1 MQKRTTPLP
10 RTEPCPDRIVIQSH
24 GMGVESQAILE
35 RWVAEPESRPFVT
48 WDQLIVITAQVGEEH
63 KKDTIRDCEAR
74 MLPLLRQHGVRFV
87 EVARKG
93 FHEED
98 GIVVLQD
105 TRQPTK
111 LHPDG
116 CFSLSSYL
124 MRSGTVPQF
133 GGVHKCAMKFKAFVI
148 ETWLALEFQHLT
160 LTKPVYHVF
169 GYNSEEVTRTDKSEY
184 HIQRHNAEKEV
195 KLDRPKIPLMVF
207 GFNSE
212 EVSRVERSAL
222 YDGPSRIGHY
232 PLDEWGWTRAKCIGY
247 ILQQS
252 GIVWRK
258 SACSF
263 CLTGDTE
270 VVTRDGT
277 KPIGELVGTSP
288 ELLVPTRNGHYK
300 DGTHGGRQLQSR
312 GSWRA
317 APIRSFGLQP
327 VLELKLRRRRTEMT
341 VKCTPEHRWF
351 LLSGYETSASQ
362 LAVGDRLMDCR
373 RPSVHSSSTPVTPS
387 AMAVAQGF
395 TFGDGARNTA
405 DRYAAY
411 VPFYAEKDQSML
423 PYFAN
428 CRMDTATLNGGQV
441 KVALDLPRY
450 WKDLPPLRESRS
462 FLLGWLAGY
471 FAADGDVV
479 KKGNQATLYS
489 SARENLLF
497 ARDVCYALGIETS
510 GIRERK
516 NENRYPNALPL
527 WGMSFRVS
535 DVPASFWLIE
545 EHRRRVEGRSEA
557 QQERIPWRVES
568 IEQLGVEEVFC
579 ATVPDVGAFTLVNNL
594 LTGNCPFCAEATKG
608 EPDAVRRWEE
618 SPEDTA
624 KGMLVEYNSLCF
636 NPRGHLYRDRA
647 LQDVVNRIGVKAAQ
661 EAFERKLAE
670 IPWGLYRVRRIY
682 TKKGKAMRY
691 VERIEVTPTDRPRSA
706 GETYPELTR
715 DGLMRELRTGRFC
728 PEAEVKTLRGIEYHY
743 FAEREDDVYPTREGY
758 YVVAPAFM
766 EDKLRGRPEVFEER
780 WERVGRGLPLHPP
793 KKGELAE
800 EEEAA

>member
-1 MQKRTTPLP
+1 MGKKIKTEKRTEPLP

-48 WDQLIVITAQVGEEH
+48 WDQLIVVTAQVGEEH

-87 EVARKG
+87 ELARRG
-93 FHEED
+93 FLEED

-105 TRQPTK
+105 TRQPEK

-116 CFSLSSYL
+116 VFSLSQYL

-133 GGVHKCAMKFKAFVI
+133 GGEHRCALKFKAYVI
-148 ETWLALEFQHLT
+148 ETWLNLEFQHLEEGA
-160 LTKPVYHVF
+160 PVYHVF
-169 GYNSEEVTRTDKSEY
+169 GYNADEVTRTDKSEY
-184 HIQRHNAEKEV
+184 HIQRHNAD
-195 KLDRPKIPLMVF
+195 KLIPAPKTPLMVF

-212 EVSRVERSAL
+212 EIGRVERSML
-222 YDGPSRIGHY
+222 YDGPSRTGHY

-270 VVTRDGT
+270 VITRDGT
-277 KPIGELVGTSP
+277 KPIRELAGTSP
-288 ELLVPTRNGHYK
+288 ELLIPTRNGHYK
-300 DGTHGGRQLQSR
+300 DGTHGDRKVQSR
-312 GSWRA
+312 GTWRA
-317 APIRSFGLQP
+317 APIRSFGVQP
-327 VLELKLRRRRTEMT
+327 VVELKLLRRRTEMI
-341 VKCTPEHRWF
+341 VKCTQEHRWF
-351 LLSGYETSASQ
+351 LLSGAEVTAAD
-362 LAVGDRLMDCR
+362 LAAGDRLMDCR
-373 RPSVHSSSTPVTPS
+373 RPSIHSSGTAVTPS
-387 AMAVAQGF
+387 AMAIAQGF
-395 TFGDGARNTA
+395 TFGDGTRNTA

-411 VPFYAEKDQSML
+411 TPFYAEKDQSML

-428 CRMDTATLNGGQV
+428 CRMDVINLNGGPV

-479 KKGNQATLYS
+479 KKGNQATLCS
-489 SARENLLF
+489 SVRENLLF
-497 ARDVCYALGIETS
+497 ARDVCYTLGIETS
-510 GIRERK
+510 SIRERK

-527 WGMSFRVS
+527 WSMSFRVS
-535 DVPASFWLIE
+535 DVPESFWLIE
-545 EHRRRVEGRSEA
+545 EHRRRVEGRSKD
-557 QQERIPWRVES
+557 QQERIPWRVEA
-568 IEQLGVEEVFC
+568 ITPAGVEEVFC
-579 ATVPDVGAFTLVNNL
+579 ATVPDVGMFTLVNNL
-594 LTGNCPFCAEATKG
+594 VTGNCPFCAEASKG

-647 LQDVVNRIGVKAAQ
+647 LQDVVNRIGVTAVQ
-661 EAFERKLAE
+661 EAFQRRLDDAQ
-670 IPWGLYRVRRIY
+670 WSVYRVRRIY

-691 VERIEVTPTDRPRSA
+691 VEKLTPNQTRS
-706 GETYPELTR
+706 
-715 DGLMRELRTGRFC
+715 F
-728 PEAEVKTLRGIEYHY
+728 AESSLRGVVARDAPDSTLETKRGIDYHM
-743 FAEREDDVYPTREGY
+743 FAHREEDVYPTREGY

-766 EDKLRGRPEVFEER
+766 EDKLRGKPEKFNER
-780 WERVGRGLPLHPP
+780 WERVGKGLPMNPTP
-793 KKGELAE
+793 AIDV
-800 EEEAA
+800 

>member
-1 MQKRTTPLP
+1 M
-10 RTEPCPDRIVIQSH
+10 
-24 GMGVESQAILE
+24 ESQAILE
-35 RWVAEPESRPFVT
+35 RWVAEPESRPFVS
-48 WDQLIVITAQVGEEH
+48 WDQLIVVTAQVGEEH
-63 KKDTIRDCEAR
+63 KTDTIRDCEAR
-74 MLPLLRQHGVRFV
+74 MLPLLRERNVRFV
-87 EVARKG
+87 ELARRG
-93 FHEED
+93 FYEED

-105 TRQPTK
+105 TRQPEK

-116 CFSLSSYL
+116 CYSLSSYL
-124 MRSGTVPQF
+124 LRCGTVPQF
-133 GGVHKCAMKFKAFVI
+133 GGEHRCAQKYKAFVI
-148 ETWLALEFQHLT
+148 ETWLALEFQHLE

-263 CLTGDTE
+263 C
-270 VVTRDGT
+270 
-277 KPIGELVGTSP
+277 
-288 ELLVPTRNGHYK
+288 
-300 DGTHGGRQLQSR
+300 
-312 GSWRA
+312 
-317 APIRSFGLQP
+317 
-327 VLELKLRRRRTEMT
+327 
-341 VKCTPEHRWF
+341 
-351 LLSGYETSASQ
+351 
-362 LAVGDRLMDCR
+362 
-373 RPSVHSSSTPVTPS
+373 
-387 AMAVAQGF
+387 
-395 TFGDGARNTA
+395 
-405 DRYAAY
+405 
-411 VPFYAEKDQSML
+411 
-423 PYFAN
+423 
-428 CRMDTATLNGGQV
+428 
-441 KVALDLPRY
+441 
-450 WKDLPPLRESRS
+450 
-462 FLLGWLAGY
+462 
-471 FAADGDVV
+471 
-479 KKGNQATLYS
+479 
-489 SARENLLF
+489 
-497 ARDVCYALGIETS
+497 
-510 GIRERK
+510 
-516 NENRYPNALPL
+516 
-527 WGMSFRVS
+527 
-535 DVPASFWLIE
+535 
-545 EHRRRVEGRSEA
+545 
-557 QQERIPWRVES
+557 
-568 IEQLGVEEVFC
+568 
-579 ATVPDVGAFTLVNNL
+579 
-594 LTGNCPFCAEATKG
+594 PFCAEAAKG
-608 EPDAVRRWEE
+608 EKDAVDRWEE

-636 NPRGHLYRDRA
+636 NPRGHLYKNGALRDVIDRM
-647 LQDVVNRIGVKAAQ
+647 GVKAAQ
-661 EAFERKLAE
+661 EAFDRRLAE
-670 IPWGLYRVRRIY
+670 VPWGLYRVRRIY

-766 EDKLRGRPEVFEER
+766 EDKLRGRPEVFNER

-800 EEEAA
+800 EEDAA